1 MLGFISVY
9 KPSGMTSN
17 AVVQKI
23 KRQFKIN
30 KIGHMGTLDPM
41 ACGILPLA
49 VGKATR
55 LFDYMLAKTK
65 KYIAIFDFGYETD
78 SLDITGNITKG
89 NGIVPKQEDIMVAI
103 NSMIGKQMQYP
114 PKYSAKN
121 INGKRA
127 YDLARLGVDFEL
139 KPKEIEIFDFK
150 LIEKISDIRY
160 KFEIVCS
167 SGTYIRSIGR
177 DLAEKLQTYATM
189 SFLER
194 SEMGAFNLNNSIYL
208 DNILEFQKISEI
220 ILSPLQ
226 VLTNF
231 DIINIDEKTYIDLIN
246 GKFVSFPEVKHNS
259 FVMKNDKIIGI
270 AKPRKNQ
277 LKIDTYLEDKN
288 D

>member
-23 KRQFKIN
+23 KKQFKIN
-30 KIGHMGTLDPM
+30 KIGHMGTLDPI

-55 LFDYMLAKTK
+55 IFDYMLAKTK
-65 KYIAIFDFGYETD
+65 KYVAIFDFGYETD
-78 SLDITGNITKG
+78 SLDITGKTTKE
-89 NGIVPKQEDIMVAI
+89 NGIVPKQEDIVVVI
-103 NSMIGKQMQYP
+103 NSMIGKQMQFP
-114 PKYSAKN
+114 PKFSAKN

-150 LIEKISDIRY
+150 LIEKVSENRY

-177 DLAEKLQTYATM
+177 DLAEKLHTYATM

-194 SEMGAFNLNNSIYL
+194 SEMGAFNLNNSIKLNDIL
-208 DNILEFQKISEI
+208 DFQKIDEI

-231 DIINIDEKTYIDLIN
+231 DIINIDEKTYLDLIN
-246 GKFVSFPEVKHNS
+246 GKFVLFREIKNNS

-277 LKIDTYLEDKN
+277 LKLDTYLEDKN

>member
-1 MLGFISVY
+1 MLGFISIY

-23 KRQFKIN
+23 KKQFKIN

-41 ACGILPLA
+41 ACGVLPLA

-55 LFDYMLAKTK
+55 IFDYMLAKTK
-65 KYIAIFDFGYETD
+65 KYTAIFDFGYETD
-78 SLDITGNITKG
+78 SLDITGNITKE
-89 NGIVPKQEDIMVAI
+89 NGSVPKEEDILLAI
-103 NSMIGKQMQYP
+103 NSMIGRQLQYP
-114 PKYSAKN
+114 PKFSAKN

-127 YDLARLGVDFEL
+127 YDLARLGVEFEL

-150 LIEKISDIRY
+150 LVEKISDSSY

-177 DLAEKLQTYATM
+177 DLAEKLDTFATM

-194 SEMGAFNLNNSIYL
+194 SEMGAFNLCNSIEL
-208 DNILEFQKISEI
+208 DKVLVSQKIDEF

-231 DIINIDEKTYIDLIN
+231 DIINIDKNTYTDLIN
-246 GKFVSFPEVKHNS
+246 GKFVAFSEIKNNS
-259 FVMKNDKIIGI
+259 FVIENKKIIGI

-277 LKIDTYLEDKN
+277 LKLDTYLEDKN